1 MVLEDNDIQ
10 VSNESLVADAL
21 LSAEKKLSVN
31 LPDEIYLVTTYND
44 LWHGHIIQID
54 SKTYFDFAYEDQSKR
69 YWEIN
74 PATLIDALQPT

>member
-21 LSAEKKLSVN
+21 LSAEKNSSVK
-31 LPDEIYLVTTYND
+31 LPDEVYLVTTYND
-44 LWHGHIIQID
+44 PWHGHIIRID
-54 SKTYFDFAYEDQSKR
+54 NKTYFDFAYEDQSNR

-74 PATLIDALQPT
+74 PAALIDALRRR